1 MTDVM
6 NSSHASP
13 SNEATVQPKM
23 KVHQETFTFMNQQP
37 VYVQI
42 TEMEQSAW
50 VWVSSAATIL
60 SQAQLMG
67 GAQEAGSGG
76 SGAFGDFA
84 IGMPAYRS
92 IQASSTTLL
101 GNAME
106 DAAAGMARR
115 LATRFKMQVLV
126 NLDLPVHADNGVLLA
141 FAEKKVSEKLKA
153 ITESNATNPSA

>member
-6 NSSHASP
+6 ASHAPSSL
-13 SNEATVQPKM
+13 SNEAAVQPKM
-23 KVHQETFTFMNQQP
+23 RVHQQTFTFMNQQP

-42 TEMEQSAW
+42 TEMEKSAW

-67 GAQEAGSGG
+67 GSQESGSGSSG
-76 SGAFGDFA
+76 SFGDLA
-84 IGMPAYRS
+84 IGMPPCRS

-101 GNAME
+101 GNAMD

-115 LATRFKMQVLV
+115 LAMRFKIQFLV
-126 NLDLPVHADNGVLLA
+126 NLDMPVHADNGMLLA
-141 FAEKKVSEKLKA
+141 FSEKKVGEMLKA
-153 ITESNATNPSA
+153 IMEGNKGQ